1 MNSIFAKKVVFKYLV
16 QSHYHVPCASKVRA
30 CRTCSSL
37 SLSLRNIAR
46 LYTRKQKN
54 EEDEEDLCVQ
64 SAGLSHVP
72 FSLTLSTNIARL
84 YTPKN
89 EEEDLG
95 ARHRGIVELS
105 EGV

>member
-1 MNSIFAKKVVFKYLV
+1 MVFKYLV

-37 SLSLRNIAR
+37 SLSLRNISR
-46 LYTRKQKN
+46 VYIPEKN
-54 EEDEEDLCVQ
+54 EEEDLCVQ

>member
-1 MNSIFAKKVVFKYLV
+1 MCV
-16 QSHYHVPCASKVRA
+16 QSAGLSHVQFSLTLSTQYRA
-30 CRTCSSL
+30 F
-37 SLSLRNIAR
+37 I
-46 LYTRKQKN
+46 YPRKQKN

>member
-1 MNSIFAKKVVFKYLV
+1 MCRVRPKCGLV
-16 QSHYHVPCASKVRA
+16 ARAVLSH
-30 CRTCSSL
+30 SL
-37 SLSLRNIAR
+37 YAISRVYIPE
-46 LYTRKQKN
+46 KN
-54 EEDEEDLCVQ
+54 EEEDLCVQ